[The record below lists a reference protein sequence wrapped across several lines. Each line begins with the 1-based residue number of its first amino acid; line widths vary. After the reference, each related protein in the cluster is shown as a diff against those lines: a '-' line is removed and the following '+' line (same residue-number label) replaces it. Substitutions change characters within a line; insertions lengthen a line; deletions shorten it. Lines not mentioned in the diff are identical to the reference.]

1 MGELFI
7 QADSEGHAL
16 RIDLMAGGKAMHT
29 FQVSKTGVKSLS
41 ETARLSQMYSYRT
54 TLMGEREKAEKRIRY
69 LSDKL
74 GLSSR

>member
-1 MGELFI
+1 
-7 QADSEGHAL
+7 
-16 RIDLMAGGKAMHT
+16 MHT

-54 TLMGEREKAEKRIRY
+54 TLMGEKEKAEKRIRY